1 MDLTLICVDL
11 TLICVDL
18 TLICVAKAYGMWN
31 TLKSLRKNK
40 AYVLLRLTE
49 DILIKIFHQNIS
61 FSR

>member
-1 MDLTLICVDL
+1 
-11 TLICVDL
+11 LICVDL